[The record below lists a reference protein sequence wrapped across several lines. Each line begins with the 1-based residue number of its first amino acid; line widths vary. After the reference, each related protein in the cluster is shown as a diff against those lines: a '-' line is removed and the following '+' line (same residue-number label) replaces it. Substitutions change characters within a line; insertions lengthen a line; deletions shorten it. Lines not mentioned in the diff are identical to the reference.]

1 MIIPLHY
8 LPKFYDKVTTES
20 FHNVRVSLIVM
31 TVDCLRLFTQS
42 AQLIGLLWLELARD
56 DSPAFT
62 EQNSLAV
69 CQKFWSA
76 RQKNY
81 SAEWP
86 LSFFAGLTEFKL
98 AVAVKGSPK
107 FSLQV
112 RWECKICQ
120 THSKVILLSLL
131 QHYQYYVTWRW
142 TKFDRTREKM
152 SLRHVL
158 LYIFRI
164 FMAKTTLIM
173 LNLV

>member
-8 LPKFYDKVTTES
+8 LPKFYDKVATES

-120 THSKVILLSLL
+120 THSKVIYYYHYYNIINITSLGDGQNL
-131 QHYQYYVTWRW
+131 IGQERRCL
-142 TKFDRTREKM
+142 FDMFSCTFLGFFWPK
-152 SLRHVL
+152 LH
-158 LYIFRI
+158 
-164 FMAKTTLIM
+164 
-173 LNLV
+173 